1 MFGPIWGRGGYF
13 MVDCHNVQ
21 VVDKSKVHMVKWF
34 KKIIGHDLVMK
45 PTPTKGLGAFLDG

>member
-1 MFGPIWGRGGYF
+1 VFGPIWGRGGYF